1 MYGWAS
7 IRNDESIS
15 KLAGLYMGVLYS
27 GGGLYSA
34 DYGITEFEL
43 SLFY

>member
-27 GGGLYSA
+27 GGLIFGGLRY
-34 DYGITEFEL
+34 YRV
-43 SLFY
+43 